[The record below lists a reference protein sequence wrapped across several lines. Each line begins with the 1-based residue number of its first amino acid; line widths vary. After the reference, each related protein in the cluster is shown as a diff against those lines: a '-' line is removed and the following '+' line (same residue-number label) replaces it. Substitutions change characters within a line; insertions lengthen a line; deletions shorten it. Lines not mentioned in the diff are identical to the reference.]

1 MPHWPATRCVTD
13 KAEQAPGRCLPGGSE
28 PEPAECSGTC
38 RVPPQDGPT
47 HLNRHDALGGLT
59 LAADPGHDVG
69 RPENRTALLAVA
81 LELRA
86 WALALPLWDSLDAD
100 DWDTFLERRRRGE
113 NALAARLRRLPG
125 CSLGWSEHHNHAD
138 LTLAGVRVQSDRGL
152 KGACEAWVAK
162 ARDRKPFERRS
173 TR

>member
-1 MPHWPATRCVTD
+1 M
-13 KAEQAPGRCLPGGSE
+13 
-28 PEPAECSGTC
+28 
-38 RVPPQDGPT
+38 
-47 HLNRHDALGGLT
+47 
-59 LAADPGHDVG
+59 AADLGHDVDRLG
-69 RPENRTALLAVA
+69 NRTALLAVA

-86 WALALPLWDSLDAD
+86 WVLALPLWNSLDPD
-100 DWDTFLERRRRGE
+100 DWDSFLERRRRSE

-125 CSLGWSEHHNHAD
+125 CSLGWSENQNHAD

-162 ARDRKPFERRS
+162 ARDRGPFERGP